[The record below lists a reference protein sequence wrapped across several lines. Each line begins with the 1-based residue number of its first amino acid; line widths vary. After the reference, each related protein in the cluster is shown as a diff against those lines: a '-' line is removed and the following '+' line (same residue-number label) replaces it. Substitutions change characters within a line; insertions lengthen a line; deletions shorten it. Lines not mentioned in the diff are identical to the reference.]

1 MDLRSNPRTVT
12 INRNPSTMKVL
23 AKSSWLYKI
32 FSKWWKYI
40 MESDTTT
47 NNSQPDS
54 FAQSKRRYL
63 VYHIQIQ
70 FTLVAPLDM
79 HFIP

>member
-1 MDLRSNPRTVT
+1 
-12 INRNPSTMKVL
+12 
-23 AKSSWLYKI
+23 
-32 FSKWWKYI
+32 